1 MGSEDLMLA
10 SKYSERTTMDFHKL
24 TFEEFLQ
31 NSSAQSLGK
40 FGEFLFAKFCESKEI
55 TYKSQ
60 HKGGVDFII
69 DSNIKVDVKAVRHLK
84 VNARDRFRR
93 HNVEKQL
100 PQVHYAYIIFW
111 KNSVELRVELN
122 DVNVG
127 NYDCVFSTDLINKTW
142 HEFEK
147 KSIKFLDKQ
156 HVQTTKLLKDE
167 LTDWIEVNLG
177 VKARVIQRKSTTTL
191 GLRKGGWGADNFYQ
205 KPPHK
210 HKLVVLLCVANGTVS
225 YIHSYPTTEYLS
237 IEVRPKPVGTNRK
250 EILCYYVD
258 RLSDRYKFKD
268 IEDFKLN
275 VQKRFN
281 FTEGK

>member
-1 MGSEDLMLA
+1 MKQSNLKNNRKKLIKNRQITVNEIEKNSKLWESKVIFSSEDLMLA
-10 SKYSERTTMDFHKL
+10 SEFSDVVSTKVVDSITL
-24 TFEEFLQ
+24 TFTDFLY

-55 TYKSQ
+55 KYTSQ

-93 HNVEKQL
+93 HNIEKQL

-111 KNSVELRVELN
+111 KNSVELRFELN
-122 DVNVG
+122 DVSFG
-127 NYDCVFSTDLINKTW
+127 SYDCFFDSDLIIKTW
-142 HEFEK
+142 HEFDR

-156 HVQTTKLLKDE
+156 HVEITKSLKLE

-191 GLRKGGWGADNFYQ
+191 GLRKGLA
-205 KPPHK
+205 
-210 HKLVVLLCVANGTVS
+210 
-225 YIHSYPTTEYLS
+225 
-237 IEVRPKPVGTNRK
+237 
-250 EILCYYVD
+250 
-258 RLSDRYKFKD
+258 
-268 IEDFKLN
+268 
-275 VQKRFN
+275 
-281 FTEGK
+281 